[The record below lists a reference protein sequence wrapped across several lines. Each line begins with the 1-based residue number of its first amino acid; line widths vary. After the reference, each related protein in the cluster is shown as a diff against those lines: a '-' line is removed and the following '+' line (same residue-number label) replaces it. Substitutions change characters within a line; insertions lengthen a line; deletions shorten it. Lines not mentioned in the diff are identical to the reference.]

1 MSWLRLI
8 SNKSPKAPQAP
19 AGWYDDGSGK
29 NRWWDGAQW
38 SNKFAPKTAPIVHR
52 APEWFKPTLST
63 WIVGAVL
70 VLFAFITLVSAGI
83 AAVLVLAA
91 FFGLFTGIYV
101 LISGRR
107 SWASVPSRKAGAI
120 VIAASLFATFVG
132 GAVGASSAP
141 VEQVA
146 DGVQISETATPSSS
160 PTPTATRTAIAGAAF
175 SVDAPADPQTA
186 TAPSSPATV
195 SILDT
200 SLTDTTA
207 LALLATLPVKGKAPK
222 TGYAR
227 TAKFGAAWLDVD
239 RNGCDTRN
247 DILARDLTATTKS
260 GSCKVLTGQ
269 LVSPFTNAQIDFL
282 RGNATS
288 ALVQIDHVVSLS
300 NAWQTGAQ
308 QLTQEQRITLAN
320 DPINLLAVDGKSNA
334 QKGAGDTATWLP
346 SNKSFRCSYVA
357 AQISVKATYGL
368 WVTTAEHDAM
378 VAVLDSCPDQ
388 RAVTSAFTPAPAPAP
403 APEPEPV
410 VAAPAPAPAPAP
422 VAAPAPAPAPA
433 SAYYAN
439 CTAVRAA
446 GAAPLYAGQAGYE
459 TPRLDRDGD
468 GVACE

>member
-1 MSWLRLI
+1 MSWLRLLI
-8 SNKSPKAPQAP
+8 NQPPKAPQAP

-29 NRWWDGAQW
+29 NRWWDGTQW
-38 SNKFAPKTAPIVHR
+38 SNEFAPKDAPVPHR

-63 WIVGAVL
+63 WIVGAFL
-70 VLFAFITLVSAGI
+70 VLFAYLTLVSAGV

-91 FFGLFTGIYV
+91 FFGLFTGLYV

-120 VIAASLFATFVG
+120 VIAASLFATIVG
-132 GAVGASSAP
+132 GTVGAGNAP
-141 VEQVA
+141 VDVVANAEQVT
-146 DGVQISETATPSSS
+146 ETAAPSPS
-160 PTPTATRTAIAGAAF
+160 PTPSATRTASPSATF
-175 SVDAPADPQTA
+175 SVDAPADPDKA
-186 TAPSSPATV
+186 TAPASDAAV

-200 SLTDTTA
+200 SFTDTTA
-207 LALLATLPVKGKAPK
+207 LALLATLPIKGKAPK

-247 DILARDLTATTKS
+247 DILARDLSALTKS
-260 GSCKVLTGQ
+260 GSCKVLTGT
-269 LVSPFTNAQIDFL
+269 LVSPFTNTSIDFL
-282 RGNATS
+282 RGNTTS

-334 QKGAGDTATWLP
+334 QKGAGDAATWLP
-346 SNKSFRCSYVA
+346 SNKSFRCNYVA
-357 AQISVKATYGL
+357 AQVSVKATYGL
-368 WVTTAEHDAM
+368 WVTTAEHDAIER
-378 VAVLDSCPDQ
+378 VLDSCPDQ
-388 RAVTSAFTPAPAPAP
+388 RALTSSFTPAP

-410 VAAPAPAPAPAP
+410 VAAPVPAP
-422 VAAPAPAPAPA
+422 VTAPAPAPAPA
-433 SAYYAN
+433 YAHYAN

-446 GAAPLYAGQAGYE
+446 GAAPLYAGQPGYE

-468 GVACE
+468 GIACE